1 MNASKYLE
9 LFGRRTALVSASGE
23 TISAHGAIISPLRYK
38 NKMYLSGVYTDIGF
52 NSEGHY
58 LYIGPPVCDLTAAPE
73 GAYILS
79 DGVKYRM
86 KMSEI
91 SALPGAIAGW
101 LGSQEVLS
109 GIRFTTEYPAERKSV
124 PLART
129 IVSVGI
135 DSVTITDT
143 FVEKG

>member
-73 GAYILS
+73 GSYILS
-79 DGVKYRM
+79 DGVKYRIDRAE
-86 KMSEI
+86 KVYAKDEI
-91 SALPGAIAGW
+91 FYIWAI
-101 LGSQEVLS
+101 
-109 GIRFTTEYPAERKSV
+109 IRVMIEE
-124 PLART
+124 
-129 IVSVGI
+129 
-135 DSVTITDT
+135 D
-143 FVEKG
+143 ENE